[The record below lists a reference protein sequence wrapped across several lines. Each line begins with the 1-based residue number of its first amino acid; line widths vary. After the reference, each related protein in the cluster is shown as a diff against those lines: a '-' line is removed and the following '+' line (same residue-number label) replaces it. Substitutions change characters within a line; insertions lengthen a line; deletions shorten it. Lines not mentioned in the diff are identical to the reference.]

1 MRPMALRDLLV
12 GLASVEPAHNREIAD
27 LALDSRRVRPGTLFF
42 AVPGES
48 GDGRTFIPDAIARGA
63 AAVVFEPEGYAAPA
77 DLPVTAFGIPNLKR
91 RIGAIAERFYGAPS
105 AQLVVVGVTG
115 TNGKTTCTQL
125 LSRALVGLGRRCAVI
140 GTLGNGFP
148 GALQAGTHTTPD
160 AVRVHALLAEFRAAG
175 ASHISMEVSSHA
187 LDQGRVDGIAFDGVV
202 FTNLTRDHLDYHGDM
217 EAYGRAK
224 ARLFDWPNLRFA
236 VINVDDPFGRA
247 LRERIAGRVK
257 IWSFG
262 LRAGEVRA
270 TDIRPLPDGF
280 ALHIETPMGAATI
293 QTALL
298 GRFNV
303 ENLLAVLATLLA
315 CDVPLND
322 ALAQLR
328 AATPVTGRLERF
340 RGANTATV
348 VVDYAHTPDALEQA
362 LLALRE
368 HAPGRLWCVFGCGG
382 DRDRGKRP
390 LMGAIAERLA
400 DTVVLTDDNPRHESP
415 EQIVADIVAGM
426 RSPPRVVRDRAQAIR
441 TVIREARAGEIVLL
455 AGKGHEDYQQVGD
468 TRVPFS
474 DRDLVRGLLQVAA

>member
-1 MRPMALRDLLV
+1 MRPAMLHDLLAGFANV
-12 GLASVEPAHNREIAD
+12 APAHDCKITE
-27 LALDSRRVRPGTLFF
+27 LALDSRRVRAGTLFF

-48 GDGRTFIPDAIARGA
+48 GDGRNFIADAIARGA
-63 AAVVFEPEGYAAPA
+63 AAVVYEPEGYAPPP
-77 DLPVTAFGIPNLKR
+77 DITVPTFSVVNLKR

-105 AQLVVVGVTG
+105 RQLFVVGVTG

-125 LSRALVGLGRRCAVI
+125 LSRALAGVGRRCAVI

-148 GALQAGTHTTPD
+148 DALQAGTHTTPD
-160 AVRVHALLAEFRAAG
+160 AVRVHALMAEFRAAG
-175 ASHISMEVSSHA
+175 ASHVSMEVSSHA

-217 EAYGRAK
+217 EDYGRAK
-224 ARLFDWPNLRFA
+224 ARLFDWPDLRFA

-247 LRERIAGRVK
+247 LRERVAGRVK
-257 IWSFG
+257 VWSFG

-280 ALHIETPMGAATI
+280 DLRIETPLGAATI
-293 QTALL
+293 RTALL

-322 ALAQLR
+322 ALVQLR
-328 AATPVTGRLERF
+328 AATPVPGRLERF

-400 DTVVLTDDNPRHESP
+400 DTVVLTDDNPRHELP
-415 EQIVADIVAGM
+415 EQIIADIIAGM
-426 RSPPRVVRDRAQAIR
+426 QAQPRVVRDRAQAIR
-441 TVIREARAGEIVLL
+441 TVVGEARAGEIVLL
-455 AGKGHEDYQQVGD
+455 AGKGHEDYQQIGD

-474 DRDLVRGLLQVAA
+474 DRDIVRDLLKVAA

>member
-1 MRPMALRDLLV
+1 MILRDLLAGFATTV
-12 GLASVEPAHNREIAD
+12 PSPDREITE

-42 AVPGES
+42 AVPGDS
-48 GDGRTFIPDAIARGA
+48 GDGRAFIADAIARGA
-63 AAVVFEPEGYAAPA
+63 AAVVYESANYTPPAGLAVPAMGVA
-77 DLPVTAFGIPNLKR
+77 DLKQQ
-91 RIGAIAERFYGAPS
+91 IGPIAERFYGAPS
-105 AQLVVVGVTG
+105 TQLFVVGVTG

-125 LSRALVGLGRRCAVI
+125 LARALVGVGQRCAVI

-148 GALQAGTHTTPD
+148 GALQAATHTTPD
-160 AVRVHALLAEFRAAG
+160 AVRLHALLAEFHAAG

-187 LDQGRVDGIAFDGVV
+187 LDQRRVDGIAFNGVV

-217 EAYGRAK
+217 DAYGRAK
-224 ARLFDWPNLRFA
+224 ARLFDWPDLRFA

-247 LRERIAGRVK
+247 LCERIGDRVK
-257 IWSFG
+257 VWSFG
-262 LRAGEVRA
+262 LHAGEVRA
-270 TDIRPLPDGF
+270 TDIHPLPDGF
-280 ALHIETPMGAATI
+280 ELHIETPVGAVTVR
-293 QTALL
+293 TALL

-315 CDVPLND
+315 CGVPLD
-322 ALAQLR
+322 EVLAQLR
-328 AATPVTGRLERF
+328 VATPVPGRLERF

-362 LLALRE
+362 LRALRE

-415 EQIVADIVAGM
+415 EQIIADIVAGM
-426 RSPPRVVRDRAQAIR
+426 QSLPRVMRDRAQAIR
-441 TVIREARAGEIVLL
+441 TVIDEARAGEIVLL
-455 AGKGHEDYQQVGD
+455 AGKGHEDYQQIGD

-474 DRDLVRGLLQVAA
+474 DRDFVRDLLKVAA